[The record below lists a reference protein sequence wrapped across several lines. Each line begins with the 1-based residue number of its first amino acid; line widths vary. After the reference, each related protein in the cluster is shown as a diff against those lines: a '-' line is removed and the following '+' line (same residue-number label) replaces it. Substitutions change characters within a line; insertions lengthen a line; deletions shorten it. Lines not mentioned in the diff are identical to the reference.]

1 MHGIKEN
8 KEMRCGS
15 QVNLRINQSVPHN
28 RSNGIVNVG
37 FVMYHSMKTVATET
51 ILFVRS
57 RRRKGKKAKAA
68 KGHEDSNG
76 KADKGRENGHSTV
89 EGPEEEDP
97 IAVLWRIC
105 SGTLIP
111 GMINVVLAVTP
122 FAAFQGISWSNRT
135 RPGSVLFVQGSA
147 KRCFLGCVNSLPG
160 SAWL

>member
-1 MHGIKEN
+1 MIPPLN
-8 KEMRCGS
+8 KYGS
-15 QVNLRINQSVPHN
+15 SQSAFYVVKIITLPNDDITYN

-57 RRRKGKKAKAA
+57 RRRRKGKKAKATRS
-68 KGHEDSNG
+68 HEDSNG
-76 KADKGRENGHSTV
+76 KTDKGCVNGHSTM
-89 EGPEEEDP
+89 EGEKEDP

-122 FAAFQGISWSNRT
+122 FAAFQGINWSNRLD
-135 RPGSVLFVQGSA
+135 RPEVNYLYIIQLFVWGN
-147 KRCFLGCVNSLPG
+147 LMLN
-160 SAWL
+160 

>member
-1 MHGIKEN
+1 M
-8 KEMRCGS
+8 
-15 QVNLRINQSVPHN
+15 NLDNQNVPFN

-57 RRRKGKKAKAA
+57 RRKKGKKSKAT
-68 KGHEDSNG
+68 KGRDDSNG
-76 KADKGRENGHSTV
+76 KADKGRENGHST
-89 EGPEEEDP
+89 GAGAEEEDP

-122 FAAFQGISWSNRT
+122 FAAFQGISWSNIRVT
-135 RPGSVLFVQGSA
+135 RPENVLFLI
-147 KRCFLGCVNSLPG
+147 CFSYG
-160 SAWL
+160 

>member
-1 MHGIKEN
+1 MIP
-8 KEMRCGS
+8 R
-15 QVNLRINQSVPHN
+15 NQNVPHN

-57 RRRKGKKAKAA
+57 RRKKAKAA

-89 EGPEEEDP
+89 EGAEEEDP

-122 FAAFQGISWSNRT
+122 FAAFQGISWSKRA
-135 RPGSVLFVQGSA
+135 RPGSLYYLYSFSYGWS
-147 KRCFLGCVNSLPG
+147 N
-160 SAWL
+160 W